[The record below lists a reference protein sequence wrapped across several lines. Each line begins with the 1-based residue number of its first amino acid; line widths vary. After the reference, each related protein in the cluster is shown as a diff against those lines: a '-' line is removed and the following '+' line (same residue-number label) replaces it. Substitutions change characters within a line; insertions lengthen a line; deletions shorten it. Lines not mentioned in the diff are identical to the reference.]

1 MTRTERATSPRAII
15 KDRSEARNAMG
26 KEMTKKGA
34 GPHNWGS
41 LMDEREL
48 EEAALE
54 DEVHELEQEGCK

>member
-1 MTRTERATSPRAII
+1 
-15 KDRSEARNAMG
+15 MG

-54 DEVHELEQEGCK
+54 DEVRELEQEGGKWATSCIVL